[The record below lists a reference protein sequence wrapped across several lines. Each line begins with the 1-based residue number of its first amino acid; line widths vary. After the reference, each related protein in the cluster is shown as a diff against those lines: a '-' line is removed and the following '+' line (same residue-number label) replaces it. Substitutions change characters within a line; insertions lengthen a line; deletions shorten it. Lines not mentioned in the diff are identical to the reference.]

1 MLKNI
6 SQTLIPEFLRKNFGK
21 EIFENLDQN
30 QHISVKGFAGSVPSI
45 LVAELFLTQKK
56 DVLFI
61 IDDKESS
68 NYITSELEEMIGE
81 ENVLYFPETHLEP
94 YQVEKTQNANI
105 VLRTEVLSSLGR
117 TQ

>member
-45 LVAELFLTQKK
+45 LVAELFLT
-56 DVLFI
+56 
-61 IDDKESS
+61 
-68 NYITSELEEMIGE
+68 T
-81 ENVLYFPETHLEP
+81 
-94 YQVEKTQNANI
+94 EK
-105 VLRTEVLSSLGR
+105 R
-117 TQ
+117 